1 MLVAMEALLLALAAG
16 LGFVVAYHTYGRWLG
31 RRIFALSAK
40 AVCPSHRL
48 CDNADYVPTKKA
60 IVFGHHFTSIAGT
73 GPIVG
78 PAIAVMWGW
87 LPALLWVV
95 FGSIFIGAVHDLGSL
110 VVSMRH
116 SGQTIGDVA
125 GRVLNKRVRILFL
138 LILFM
143 GLTIVLA
150 IFGLVIATV
159 FRQYPASIFPC
170 MVQIPIAVGIG
181 VWLHRR
187 GASLLVPSLIALAI
201 MYLTVVIGDENFKTD
216 WPVLTP
222 VMHGLHS
229 ANAWMA
235 SWSNITWV
243 IVLLVYSYAA
253 SVLPVWLLLQPRD
266 YINSLQLLSAMGLIV
281 VGLTAAALFGG
292 APPVEGAERQPLEIV
307 APMWN
312 PHPAGAPMMLPF
324 LFITIACGAV
334 SGFHCLVSSGTSSKQ
349 IDTEPDARFVGY
361 GSMLTEG
368 FLATLVIIACVAGL
382 GLGMAV
388 TRPQTPLLDLSGG
401 AVFEIPFVSPD
412 GVQKSLWVMES
423 KGTGNTT
430 VEVKQSP
437 NDLLPD
443 EPSVTR
449 DGVVAN
455 WFDYEGKPFAAS
467 LVGRSAW
474 NTRYESWTSAGGL
487 ARTVGSF
494 VDGSANLLRAIG
506 VPLGVAL
513 ALMGVLVASFAGT
526 TMDTA
531 CRLQRYVIQELAM
544 TFLPRRDESACP
556 KCGYTLWQRREMRAD
571 RADKSSLS
579 ESHDA
584 GSSAPE
590 GRANVATGGANPEG
604 MSGTR
609 GSQRRD
615 EFRPGGAAEAHDD
628 AVAHASDETRE
639 AASGDV
645 RCPECGGI
653 ITPEQIERA
662 GESMLPAAFS
672 AVNPIHWL
680 TNKHGATIFAIVIAA
695 ALAALPPADVAP
707 GFWSTLFTS
716 GAADAWTWLTTNGGR
731 GGVILWPLF
740 GATNQLLA
748 GLAFIVI
755 TLYLRR
761 RGRRLWFLIAPMG
774 FMLLMPMWAMS
785 WQVFVGGA
793 DQPRWLMPEGAATNW
808 PLALIGI
815 ASIVIETWMIVEAL
829 LVWPRVRGVIERGAT
844 DAAQER
850 ERAGDAPHDSRS
862 LIVGM

>member
-1 MLVAMEALLLALAAG
+1 MLMAMEALLLALAAG
-16 LGFVVAYHTYGRWLG
+16 LGFIVAYHTYGRWLG
-31 RRIFALSAK
+31 QRIFALSAK

-116 SGQTIGDVA
+116 NGQTIGDVA

-170 MVQIPIAVGIG
+170 TVQIPIAVGIG

-201 MYLTVVIGDENFKTD
+201 MYLTVVIGDENFTTD

-222 VMHGLHS
+222 IMHGLHA
-229 ANAWMA
+229 ANTWMA
-235 SWSNITWV
+235 SWSNIMWV
-243 IVLLVYSYAA
+243 IVLLLYSYAA

-281 VGLTAAALFGG
+281 LGLVAAAFIGG

-349 IDTEPDARFVGY
+349 IDNEPDARFVGY

-382 GLGMAV
+382 GLGVRVASAWLPAPGQPDGA
-388 TRPQTPLLDLSGG
+388 PQVHMSYSGG
-401 AVFEIPFVSPD
+401 FSAVLGTSIRNEQVRVEEGRNSLTVLDMFEIPLPPELQSSDDPRALLTDD
-412 GVQKSLWVMES
+412 GVWVALQS
-423 KGTGNTT
+423 GDLVLRAVGT
-430 VEVKQSP
+430 
-437 NDLLPD
+437 
-443 EPSVTR
+443 
-449 DGVVAN
+449 
-455 WFDYEGKPFAAS
+455 
-467 LVGRSAW
+467 SAW

-526 TMDTA
+526 TLDTA
-531 CRLQRYVIQELAM
+531 CRLQRYVIQELAA
-544 TFLPRRDESACP
+544 TFLPKDDSTGCP
-556 KCGYTLWQRREMRAD
+556 KCGYTLWQRR
-571 RADKSSLS
+571 
-579 ESHDA
+579 A
-584 GSSAPE
+584 GSFAPE
-590 GRANVATGGANPEG
+590 GRTRVATGGASREAT
-604 MSGTR
+604 SGTR
-609 GSQRRD
+609 GDDAQKH
-615 EFRPGGAAEAHDD
+615 FRPGGAAEAHDD

-645 RCPECGGI
+645 RCPECGEI

-695 ALAALPPADVAP
+695 ALAALPVMDVTP
-707 GFWSTLFTS
+707 GFWSTLTS
-716 GAADAWTWLTTNGGR
+716 GGVAEAWTWLTTNGGR

-761 RGRRLWFLIAPMG
+761 RGRMLWFLIAPMG
-774 FMLLMPMWAMS
+774 FMLLMPMWAMG
-785 WQVFVGGA
+785 WQVFVGSA
-793 DQPRWLMPEGAATNW
+793 DQPRWLLPAVGATNW

-815 ASIVIETWMIVEAL
+815 ASIAIEIWMMVEAL

-850 ERAGDAPHDSRS
+850 ERAGNASRDSQS
-862 LIVGM
+862 LIVGV